1 VTGGRDGRD
10 GIRRL
15 AAEVRALG
23 GLIADAVP
31 ARLELPADLRQ
42 GPAQLAAAG
51 PRVAGQRDA
60 YELLVEA
67 ICEGYRLHYGE
78 PLVVRDADPDLALL
92 AGDRLYALGLDRLT
106 ELGDLPAVR
115 ELADV
120 IALCAQAH
128 AAGVPDL
135 ADAVWEAGA
144 VAVGWGSSPEHE
156 LAKARAREGAPGA
169 AEALRAAA
177 RRIRAEA
184 AATG

>member
-1 VTGGRDGRD
+1 MTVGRDGRD
-10 GIRRL
+10 GIHRL

-23 GLIADAVP
+23 GLIAAAVP
-31 ARLELPADLRQ
+31 APLDLPADLQ
-42 GPAQLAAAG
+42 PGPAQIAAAG
-51 PRVAGQRDA
+51 PRVAGQRED

-67 ICEGYRLHYGE
+67 IQEGYRLHYGE

-144 VAVGWGSSPEHE
+144 VAVGWGSSRDHE
-156 LAKARAREGAPGA
+156 LAKARARECAPDAPG
-169 AEALRAAA
+169 ALRAAA
-177 RRIRAEA
+177 KRIRSEA
-184 AATG
+184 APTA